1 MIHNSDTFRTEAS
14 PSPDMRI
21 MTPELLDEFSR
32 AIRGFAEGVVKN
44 GVFGNNK
51 EVEKL
56 LNSFK
61 LNGYQII
68 NQYTK
73 PFSKNK

>member
-1 MIHNSDTFRTEAS
+1 
-14 PSPDMRI
+14 MRI
-21 MTPELLDEFSR
+21 ITPKLLDKFSQ

-56 LNSFK
+56 LNSFN
-61 LNGYQII
+61 LNGNQII
-68 NQYTK
+68 KIYTK
-73 PFSKNK
+73 SFRRKQ

>member
-1 MIHNSDTFRTEAS
+1 MYLIDKE
-14 PSPDMRI
+14 
-21 MTPELLDEFSR
+21 
-32 AIRGFAEGVVKN
+32 
-44 GVFGNNK
+44 

-61 LNGYQII
+61 LNGNQII

>member
-1 MIHNSDTFRTEAS
+1 
-14 PSPDMRI
+14 MRI
-21 MTPELLDEFSR
+21 ITPKLLDKFSQ

-56 LNSFK
+56 LNSFNLK
-61 LNGYQII
+61 GNQI
-68 NQYTK
+68 NKMYTK
-73 PFSKNK
+73 SFRRKQ

>member
-14 PSPDMRI
+14 PSSDMRI
-21 MTPELLDEFSR
+21 MTPELLNEFSQ